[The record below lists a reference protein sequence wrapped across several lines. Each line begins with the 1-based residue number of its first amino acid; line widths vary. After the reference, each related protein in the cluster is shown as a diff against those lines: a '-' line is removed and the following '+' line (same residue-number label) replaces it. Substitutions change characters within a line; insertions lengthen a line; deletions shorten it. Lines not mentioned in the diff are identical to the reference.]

1 MTISRARAG
10 TVIMFCPLDLKSLP
24 SVGRLFA
31 SLFRLSLGLANRAD
45 PAKNDEDQKDDEGDK
60 AETVVHVRLPIS
72 VTGFLQLCRIE

>member
-24 SVGRLFA
+24 AVGRLFA

-45 PAKNDEDQKDDEGDK
+45 PAKNDEDNDDKD
-60 AETVVHVRLPIS
+60 
-72 VTGFLQLCRIE
+72 